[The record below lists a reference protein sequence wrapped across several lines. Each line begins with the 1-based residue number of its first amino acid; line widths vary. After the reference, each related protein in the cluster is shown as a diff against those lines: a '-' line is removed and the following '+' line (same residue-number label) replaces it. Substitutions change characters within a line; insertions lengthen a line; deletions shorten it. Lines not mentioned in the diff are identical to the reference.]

1 LCYNAYNNRLFGFK
15 YASKGN
21 TGQHFKYAAIKKKK
35 TRKGDKNMGNN
46 FSLLS
51 LFTGRDLM
59 TLCVSLILVAASV
72 MSWAVII
79 EKIRLWQNQKH
90 HRVTVKADDDLDTI
104 VDKLIRPFDKNLWFL
119 AMVSYVAPFIGLF
132 GTVWGVMDSFAAI
145 GVNQS
150 VSIGVIAPGLA
161 VALGTTALGLIAAVP
176 AAIAYN
182 VFSKKSDDLYDALD
196 DRVKELKKN
205 K

>member
-1 LCYNAYNNRLFGFK
+1 MEN
-15 YASKGN
+15 S
-21 TGQHFKYAAIKKKK
+21 
-35 TRKGDKNMGNN
+35 

-51 LFTGRDLM
+51 LFSGRDLM
-59 TLCVSLILVAASV
+59 TLFVSLILVGASIL
-72 MSWAVII
+72 SWAVII
-79 EKIRLWQNQKH
+79 EKIRLWRFNK
-90 HRVTVKADDDLDTI
+90 RNPITVKRTDNLDTI
-104 VDKLIRPFDKNLWFL
+104 ADKLIRPFDKNLWFL
-119 AMVSYVAPFIGLF
+119 SMVSYVAPFIGLF

-182 VFSKKSDDLYDALD
+182 VFSKKSDDLYDKLD
-196 DRVKELKKN
+196 ESVRELKHK
-205 K
+205 

>member
-1 LCYNAYNNRLFGFK
+1 MEN
-15 YASKGN
+15 S
-21 TGQHFKYAAIKKKK
+21 
-35 TRKGDKNMGNN
+35 

-51 LFTGRDLM
+51 LFSGRDLM
-59 TLCVSLILVAASV
+59 TLCVSLILVVASV

-79 EKIRLWQNQKH
+79 EKIRLWNFQKH
-90 HRVTVKADDDLDTI
+90 HPVSVKPTDNLNTI

-119 AMVSYVAPFIGLF
+119 SMVSYVAPFIGLF

-182 VFSKKSDDLYDALD
+182 VFSKKSDDLYDTLD
-196 DRVKELKKN
+196 DAVKEMKHK
-205 K
+205 

>member
-1 LCYNAYNNRLFGFK
+1 ME
-15 YASKGN
+15 S
-21 TGQHFKYAAIKKKK
+21 
-35 TRKGDKNMGNN
+35 N

-51 LFTGRDLM
+51 LFTGDWM
-59 TLCVSLILVAASV
+59 TLFVSIVLLVFSV
-72 MSWAVII
+72 LSWAII
-79 EKIRLWQNQKH
+79 VEKIRLWH
-90 HRVTVKADDDLDTI
+90 LVKRNPVKVNCGDNLNVAAG
-104 VDKLIRPFDKNLWFL
+104 KLIRPFDKNLWFL
-119 AMVSYVAPFIGLF
+119 SMVAYISPFIGLF

-176 AAIAYN
+176 AAIAHQY
-182 VFSKKSDDLYDALD
+182 FAKKADDLYDKLAETCC
-196 DRVKELKKN
+196 ELKTK